1 MVRKWTSALSL
12 RVSPRPAYAD
22 LGQFDD
28 AGRCISEAMAAI
40 EKTKDEVNRIA
51 DEIALMRPKPD
62 AGREASSSAPSPW
75 PVNRCLGSNSA
86 PDRPIT
92 GHRCRALVDV
102 SDHEPRRGGVLFVS
116 TAALALPLSAG
127 AFRRS
132 ASPKLVRLWSLS
144 SGLD

>member
-51 DEIALMRPKPD
+51 DEIALMRPKP
-62 AGREASSSAPSPW
+62 
-75 PVNRCLGSNSA
+75 RCGEGSVFE
-86 PDRPIT
+86 
-92 GHRCRALVDV
+92 RALAVARQQV
-102 SDHEPRRGGVLFVS
+102 SGE
-116 TAALALPLSAG
+116 
-127 AFRRS
+127 
-132 ASPKLVRLWSLS
+132 
-144 SGLD
+144 